1 MEDRIVSHLFTQR
14 IDQNCP
20 RRVDVDFSQQTTGF
34 DLEMDENDIL
44 RFISLWFENGAP
56 LDIFIIY
63 LSVLGNQ

>member
-1 MEDRIVSHLFTQR
+1 MD
-14 IDQNCP
+14 
-20 RRVDVDFSQQTTGF
+20 SQQTTGF

>member
-20 RRVDVDFSQQTTGF
+20 RRVDVDSQQTTGF